1 MCFFLLLFMRTTK
14 IWNEFEIGM
23 EFKYFFECNKMIFY
37 LVRCSLKNWK
47 IFPCNSSLCANMRN
61 AFGQKSYTYGLC
73 QHIYMW
79 SWLPFF
85 FLFFVYAL
93 FSEIRFSLPAFRFPN
108 KYLII
113 YWRLRTFATLKCV
126 SFVSSCHPRQQLLRN
141 RKHAL
146 KRHLILDVFA

>member
-37 LVRCSLKNWK
+37 LVRCSLTNWK

-61 AFGQKSYTYGLC
+61 ASGKNHTRMDCVNTYIC
-73 QHIYMW
+73 DHDCH
-79 SWLPFF
+79 FF
-85 FLFFVYAL
+85 SCFVYAL